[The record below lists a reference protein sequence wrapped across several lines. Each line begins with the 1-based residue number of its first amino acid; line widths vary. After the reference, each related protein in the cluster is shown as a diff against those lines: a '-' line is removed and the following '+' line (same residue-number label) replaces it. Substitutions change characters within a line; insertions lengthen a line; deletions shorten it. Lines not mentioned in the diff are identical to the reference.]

1 MTDKQMEELRAVVPS
16 IYRALMGATIADPE
30 ALADAETALGV
41 IDNWC
46 WHEPSCSAGEA
57 CCSSESTEQRDA
69 ERAFVAA
76 GVLT

>member
-16 IYRALMGATIADPE
+16 IYRALLVATIEDPE
-30 ALADAETALGV
+30 TLAGAETALGV

-46 WHEPSCSAGEA
+46 WHEPSCDTGDV
-57 CCSSESTEQRDA
+57 CRSSESTKQRDA

>member
-16 IYRALMGATIADPE
+16 IYRALIDVTRQDRMRLP
-30 ALADAETALGV
+30 DAETALGV
-41 IDNWC
+41 IDKWC
-46 WHEPSCSAGEA
+46 WHEPSCDTGDV
-57 CCSSESTEQRDA
+57 CRSSESTKQRDA